1 MIVLIRIESSLD
13 MLFVLVIYLLCW
25 LLENSSNRIVIYMYF
40 IDIFFMLI
48 IIENSLDSI
57 VLVYIISLI
66 RLVLFRIN

>member
-25 LLENSSNRIVIYMYF
+25 LLENSLNRIVIYMYF

>member
-1 MIVLIRIESSLD
+1 MLII
-13 MLFVLVIYLLCW
+13 I
-25 LLENSSNRIVIYMYF
+25 ENSSNRIVIYMYF

>member
-25 LLENSSNRIVIYMYF
+25 LLENSSNRIVIYTYF

>member
-13 MLFVLVIYLLCW
+13 MLFVLLIYLLCW